1 MKWKQDPIDSSCVDH
16 SAIWGEHPGV
26 NYIIV
31 YEHDVYIRIS
41 VVFILHSTL
50 YSCVAI
56 IITHC
61 TSTAASTIVPY
72 HAITSCRTN
81 YILPSTAGSYS
92 SIRM

>member
-1 MKWKQDPIDSSCVDH
+1 MNWKQDPIDSSCVDH

-50 YSCVAI
+50 YSCVAKK
-56 IITHC
+56 
-61 TSTAASTIVPY
+61 
-72 HAITSCRTN
+72 
-81 YILPSTAGSYS
+81 
-92 SIRM
+92 